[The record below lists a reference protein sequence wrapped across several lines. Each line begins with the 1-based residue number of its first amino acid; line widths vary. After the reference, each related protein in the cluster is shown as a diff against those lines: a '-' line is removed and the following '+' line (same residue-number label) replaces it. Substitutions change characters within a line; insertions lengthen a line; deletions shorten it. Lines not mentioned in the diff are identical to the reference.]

1 IEISGSITGTGTLGI
16 TNQTTMILDGPVGS
30 GQTIQFQIS
39 SGAIGTLLL
48 NHPNEFSGT
57 IQGFSNIT
65 RIDLPNIKFSPT
77 VSATVVKYDQVANI
91 TTVAITDGNNT
102 DTLKLVGDYRPPAHT
117 FNFSSDGP
125 NNGTIVVD
133 PPASTTTTDALT
145 TTTDTSTTTTDAS
158 IATDA
163 ATTITDA
170 TVTPIAQ
177 ASPLTA
183 TKTTSRQ
190 TKATSATVTE
200 TPSSRTNAT
209 LAAAAADE
217 GIMVALNTAVA
228 VAVALDTAV
237 ADPDSGK
244 TSSLTISGNDTA
256 VDITGTVPGSDSSTA
271 NSGAALGFSPISH
284 RMAETLTDNGTV
296 EVINGKPA
304 DAVSETGAFKI
315 DA

>member
-1 IEISGSITGTGTLGI
+1 KIYSKNDSLNGNTVNFDFIKVNSGITLSGWGTIIANVLENDGSITAQANHTLTIEISGSITGTGTLGI

-39 SGAIGTLLL
+39 SGAIGTLVL

-133 PPASTTTTDALT
+133 PPASTTNALT

-170 TVTPIAQ
+170 TVTPVAQ
-177 ASPLTA
+177 ASTLTA
-183 TKTTSRQ
+183 TK
-190 TKATSATVTE
+190 
-200 TPSSRTNAT
+200 
-209 LAAAAADE
+209 
-217 GIMVALNTAVA
+217 
-228 VAVALDTAV
+228 
-237 ADPDSGK
+237 
-244 TSSLTISGNDTA
+244 
-256 VDITGTVPGSDSSTA
+256 
-271 NSGAALGFSPISH
+271 
-284 RMAETLTDNGTV
+284 
-296 EVINGKPA
+296 
-304 DAVSETGAFKI
+304 
-315 DA
+315 